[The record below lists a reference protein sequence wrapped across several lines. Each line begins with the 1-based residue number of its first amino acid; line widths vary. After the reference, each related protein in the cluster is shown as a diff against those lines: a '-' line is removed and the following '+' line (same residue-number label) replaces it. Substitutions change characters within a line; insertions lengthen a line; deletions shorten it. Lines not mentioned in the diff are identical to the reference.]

1 MKIKLRPLSELTGDN
16 YYRRVLMIRRDQ
28 ARGCVSSAYMGTMAG
43 VEAVAGWGKL
53 SVPKPDGW
61 VDPIEIEEDGEDDF
75 IDKGDCVE
83 CGKENIWLNPDGIC
97 RQCKQKQ

>member
-16 YYRRVLMIRRDQ
+16 YHRRVLMIRRDQ
-28 ARGCVSSAYMGTMAG
+28 ASGCVASAYLGTMAG
-43 VEAVAGWGKL
+43 VHCLAHWGEHGF
-53 SVPKPDGW
+53 VPDGW
-61 VDPIEIEEDGEDDF
+61 VEPIEIDDDGEDDF

-83 CGKENIWLNPDGIC
+83 CGKENIWMNPDGIC